1 MLIITTLYSLVSFLM
16 WVEMRKSRIKH
27 EVPELSIRL
36 IQKEATEYDIE
47 ISNQSNSE
55 IYDLKFSE
63 LPKLEK
69 MNPQS
74 DKIGFLKNGVTY
86 MCKGQKY
93 RSSFLRTTQYI
104 EEIQNPDKNFDL
116 VFKYSLYDKPSNFK
130 NRNKFEKE
138 IRINISL
145 IMDTRTRPMFEIGL
159 VDEIK
164 KLNTKL
170 KEFVDCQKQLT
181 IKDD

>member
-1 MLIITTLYSLVSFLM
+1 MLIVTTLYSLISLFM
-16 WVEMRKSRIKH
+16 WIEMRKSRIKH
-27 EVPELSIRL
+27 EEPEVSIKL

-55 IYDLKFSE
+55 IYDLKFTE

-69 MNPQS
+69 MNPRS
-74 DKIGFLKNGVTY
+74 DEIGFLKNGVTY

-93 RSSFLRTTQYI
+93 RSSFLRTTLYI
-104 EEIQNPDKNFDL
+104 EEIQNPEKNFDL
-116 VFKYSLYDKPSNFK
+116 VFKYSLYNKPSNFK
-130 NRNKFEKE
+130 NRNKFERE

-145 IMDTRTRPMFEIGL
+145 ITNTRTRPIFEIGL
-159 VDEIK
+159 VDEVK

-170 KEFVDCQKQLT
+170 KEYVDFKKQLT
-181 IKDD
+181 LTDE